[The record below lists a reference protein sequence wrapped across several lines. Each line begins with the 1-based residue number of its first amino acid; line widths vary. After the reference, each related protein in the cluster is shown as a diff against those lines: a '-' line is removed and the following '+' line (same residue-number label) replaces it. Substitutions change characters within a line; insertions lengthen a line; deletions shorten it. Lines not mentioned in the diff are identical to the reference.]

1 MDSTQPVGSRI
12 SSEVDAA
19 KPVVQTHE
27 SRQPYR
33 FKLWHL
39 PLYLLLITGATLS
52 VVPLLW
58 MMSTSLMTLGETIQ
72 RQLLPTNP
80 QWNNY
85 VEAWQ
90 GANFQRYFVNTVI
103 ITLVTV
109 TGMLTTSILAGYA
122 FARINFVGRNIIFT
136 ILLTT
141 LMIPEAVTLIPNFL
155 IIRGDIIPWGSWV
168 NRLQALTIPFMASAF
183 MIFLL
188 RQFFIRIPG
197 ELWDAARID
206 GASHLRFLLRIVMP
220 MSTAPI
226 LTVALLSFISS
237 WNAFMWPLIVTTTDV
252 WRPLMVGIYRF
263 NSEAGPQTHL
273 IAAASLII
281 IMPILI
287 LYFLAQKQFTNAFAS
302 SGLKG

>member
-1 MDSTQPVGSRI
+1 VDSTQPLSSRVA
-12 SSEVDAA
+12 SETDVI
-19 KPVVQTHE
+19 KPVPQTRE
-27 SRQPYR
+27 LRQPYR
-33 FKLWHL
+33 FKLWHI
-39 PLYLLLITGATLS
+39 PLYLLLIIGTVLS
-52 VVPLLW
+52 IIPLLW

-72 RQLLPTNP
+72 RQLLPSTP
-80 QWNNY
+80 QWGNY
-85 VEAWQ
+85 VEAWR
-90 GANFQRYFVNTVI
+90 GANFQRYFVNTLI

-109 TGMLTTSILAGYA
+109 SGMLVTSILAGYA

-155 IIRGDIIPWGSWV
+155 LIRGDIIPWGSWV
-168 NRLQALTIPFMASAF
+168 NRLQALTVPFMASAF

-206 GASHLRFLLRIVMP
+206 GASHLRFLLRIVIP

-252 WRPLMVGIYRF
+252 WRPLMVGIFRF

-273 IAAASLII
+273 IAAASVII
-281 IMPILI
+281 IMPIIL
-287 LYFLAQKQFTNAFAS
+287 LYFFMQKQFTNAFAS

>member
-1 MDSTQPVGSRI
+1 MPARKTAR
-12 SSEVDAA
+12 EVHD
-19 KPVVQTHE
+19 
-27 SRQPYR
+27 YR

-39 PLYLLLITGATLS
+39 PLYLLLIAGAIIAI
-52 VVPLLW
+52 VPLLW
-58 MMSTSLMTLGETIQ
+58 MISTSLMTLGETIQ
-72 RQLLPTNP
+72 RQLLPRTP
-80 QWNNY
+80 QWGNY
-85 VEAWQ
+85 LEAWR
-90 GANFQRYFVNTVI
+90 GANFQRYFVNTLI

-109 TGMLTTSILAGYA
+109 SGMLVTSILAGYA
-122 FARINFVGRNIIFT
+122 FARINFAGRDIIFT
-136 ILLTT
+136 VLLAT

-168 NRLQALTIPFMASAF
+168 NRLQALTVPFMASAF

-206 GASHLRFLLRIVMP
+206 GASHLRFLLQVVVP

-252 WRPLMVGIYRF
+252 WRPLMVGIFRF

-273 IAAASLII
+273 IAAASVIV
-281 IMPILI
+281 IMPII
-287 LYFLAQKQFTNAFAS
+287 VLYFFMQKQFTNAFAS